1 MTKPIL
7 NNPALR
13 SWKALNEH
21 VMKVE
26 NEDVLEAWLAEE
38 LEGRRRK
45 LFIHRIHA
53 RLARLRLRRERGEL
67 AKLQE
72 GGQ

>member
-7 NNPALR
+7 QNPALR
-13 SWKALNEH
+13 SWVALNEH

-38 LEGRRRK
+38 LEGRRDQW
-45 LFIHRIHA
+45 
-53 RLARLRLRRERGEL
+53 
-67 AKLQE
+67 LQTAP
-72 GGQ
+72 

>member
-1 MTKPIL
+1 M
-7 NNPALR
+7 
-13 SWKALNEH
+13 ECQ
-21 VMKVE
+21 

-45 LFIHRIHA
+45 MFIHRIHA
-53 RLARLRLRRERGEL
+53 RLARLRLTRERGEL

-72 GGQ
+72 QIDG